1 MKKTDNSVRV
11 PQRDKL
17 KGTLIIKPL
26 PWTEKQQKFIEV
38 ASSKESQL
46 IFISGPAGSAK
57 TILATFVALE
67 LLNQKKISDIIYV
80 RSAVESADTKLGY
93 LPGELEDK
101 IHYYGIPFL
110 DKLEELLNKADIQC
124 LVNEKRVQV
133 FPINYVRGLSWN
145 ARAIIIDEAQNLT
158 QKELITALTRIGK
171 YSKCFVLADPMQ
183 SDINGKS
190 GGFEKIASH
199 LNDEAALSHG
209 IHHFQFDES
218 DIMRSELVK
227 FLVGRLK
234 FLTQTSPK
242 AH

>member
-1 MKKTDNSVRV
+1 MKKTDKSVRV

-26 PWTEKQQKFIEV
+26 PWTEKQKEFIQV

-46 IFISGPAGSAK
+46 IFVSGPAGSAK
-57 TILATFVALE
+57 TVLATYVALE
-67 LLNQKKISDIIYV
+67 LLNQKRISDIIYV

-101 IHYYGIPFL
+101 IHYYGVPFL
-110 DKLEELLNKADIQC
+110 DKLEELLGKADIQT
-124 LVNEKRVQV
+124 LINEERVQI

-190 GGFEKIASH
+190 GGFERIAE
-199 LNDEAALSHG
+199 NLSDDASKTHG
-209 IHHFQFDES
+209 IHSFQFEES

-227 FLVGRLK
+227 FLVGRFK
-234 FLTQTSPK
+234 FINEKSPR